1 MIKKEIGE
9 NNMNGNRII
18 VHTLI
23 SVNNNIQL

>member
-1 MIKKEIGE
+1 MIKKEKE
-9 NNMNGNRII
+9 KNNMNGNRII